1 MNSLRNGSNK
11 VICTLFDPY
20 YMDHIAGSV
29 EDLRS
34 KRTILGHGSA
44 KGDGPKGKNWSILE
58 AWTGLF

>member
-1 MNSLRNGSNK
+1 MGRIKSFALYL
-11 VICTLFDPY
+11 I
-20 YMDHIAGSV
+20 HIAGSV
-29 EDLRS
+29 ENLGS